1 MAGGSLAADAEH
13 EMWCGELIEQFER
26 ADSKSIDLGLG
37 ATFYEFNELVVQMG
51 YIVMFSVALPSVAAF
66 ARANNLLE
74 VRLDAFKALAV
85 VRRPPAS
92 AARGIGSW
100 ANILHFLSILGIFI
114 NLLFLTFTIRPQ
126 WSSSLSLNERLLLA
140 VAAEHVL
147 IAAKIA
153 LDKLIPDVPA
163 AMRKRTARLQYMA
176 TRAAQR
182 GSVSS
187 AASSAALL
195 SRMNGVVAAPIQ

>member
-1 MAGGSLAADAEH
+1 MIPYEPKQWWRGLFDFQRSPVFRTLILDVFIAGAWAA
-13 EMWCGELIEQFER
+13 
-26 ADSKSIDLGLG
+26 
-37 ATFYEFNELVVQMG
+37 LVVW
-51 YIVMFSVALPSVAAF
+51 VETDVFKF
-66 ARANNLLE
+66 AVPLG
-74 VRLDAFKALAV
+74 
-85 VRRPPAS
+85 PA
-92 AARGIGSW
+92 
-100 ANILHFLSILGIFI
+100 FLSILGIFI

-176 TRAAQR
+176 TRAAQH

-187 AASSAALL
+187 AASSASLL
-195 SRMNGVVAAPIQ
+195 ARMNGVVAAPIQ

>member
-1 MAGGSLAADAEH
+1 MVR
-13 EMWCGELIEQFER
+13 R
-26 ADSKSIDLGLG
+26 ADRAVERRLEVDRFGVRRHLLRVQRARGDGLHRDVLGGAAVGRGVRPRQQPARG
-37 ATFYEFNELVVQMG
+37 ATRRVQG
-51 YIVMFSVALPSVAAF
+51 P
-66 ARANNLLE
+66 R
-74 VRLDAFKALAV
+74 R
-85 VRRPPAS
+85 RPRPPAS

-126 WSSSLSLNERLLLA
+126 WSSSLSLNERILLA

-182 GSVSS
+182 GSVSAQS
-187 AASSAALL
+187 AAATSAALL
-195 SRMNGVVAAPIQ
+195 AGMAAAPLK

>member
-1 MAGGSLAADAEH
+1 MRSST
-13 EMWCGELIEQFER
+13 R
-26 ADSKSIDLGLG
+26 SR
-37 ATFYEFNELVVQMG
+37 
-51 YIVMFSVALPSVAAF
+51 PS
-66 ARANNLLE
+66 
-74 VRLDAFKALAV
+74 
-85 VRRPPAS
+85 PSS
-92 AARGIGSW
+92 AARRRACGGEHPSSVDPR
-100 ANILHFLSILGIFI
+100 HFI

-126 WSSSLSLNERLLLA
+126 WSSLSLNERLLLA

-176 TRAAQR
+176 TRAAQH